1 MPGLRHGAVRRRQL
15 HHQRHDAG
23 ALPFR
28 YARILLD
35 STSVIIGFLLG
46 SLVGIGTVVMALG
59 MGPLI
64 NFFNQH
70 VNTPLL
76 RRNGLQ

>member
-1 MPGLRHGAVRRRQL
+1 M
-15 HHQRHDAG
+15 
-23 ALPFR
+23 
-28 YARILLD
+28 I
-35 STSVIIGFLLG
+35 G
-46 SLVGIGTVVMALG
+46 SLEGIGTVVMALG

>member
-1 MPGLRHGAVRRRQL
+1 MLVS
-15 HHQRHDAG
+15 
-23 ALPFR
+23 
-28 YARILLD
+28 IL
-35 STSVIIGFLLG
+35 
-46 SLVGIGTVVMALG
+46 GIGPVVMALG
-59 MGPLI
+59 MGRLM

>member
-1 MPGLRHGAVRRRQL
+1 
-15 HHQRHDAG
+15 
-23 ALPFR
+23 
-28 YARILLD
+28 
-35 STSVIIGFLLG
+35 
-46 SLVGIGTVVMALG
+46 MALG